1 MHAMGWW
8 IVWPPG
14 SHLLKSRRRAK
25 AKLEGAPGIP
35 GTLGSKARGQR
46 RTRPVLKEGLGKA
59 MPGPGNH
66 VANLLRRASAAG
78 VMNAGLLMMHQARQ
92 AEATG
97 S

>member
-1 MHAMGWW
+1 MQ
-8 IVWPPG
+8 
-14 SHLLKSRRRAK
+14 SRRRAK

-59 MPGPGNH
+59 TPGPGNH
-66 VANLLRRASAAG
+66 VASLRGASAAG